1 MRLAKYLAD
10 AGIASRRR
18 AEDIIRQKRVKVN
31 GFTAELPQTEVEESD
46 NVTVDGKK
54 VRGSEKKVYLLLNKP
69 TGYIS
74 TAVDTHDRP
83 TVIDLLKKVKERV
96 YPVGRLD
103 ADTSGALILTNDG
116 KLAYRLT
123 HPRYGIKKTY
133 RALVK
138 GIPGKKILDKMAKGL
153 LIENRKT
160 APAEIK
166 LIDRDKKQNLAMLQI
181 VLTEGKKRQVKKMC
195 SAAGYP
201 VVQLQRINFAGLTV
215 DELAVGSYRVL
226 KADEKRR
233 LYDMVGLKQ

>member
-31 GFTAELPQTEVEESD
+31 GLTAELPQAEVEESD
-46 NVTVDGKK
+46 HVTVDGKK
-54 VRGSEKKVYLLLNKP
+54 VGGSEKKVYFLLNKP
-69 TGYIS
+69 PGYIS

-133 RALVK
+133 RAWVK

-153 LIENRKT
+153 LIENWKT

-166 LIDRDKKQNLAMLQI
+166 LIDRDKKRNLAMLQI
-181 VLTEGKKRQVKKMC
+181 VLTEGRKRQVKKMC

-201 VVQLQRINFAGLTV
+201 VIQLQRINFAGLTV